1 MTTGPEAFLLIALC
15 GLLTWGTRVGGV
27 WLVRRV
33 TLGPRATAAL
43 EAMPG
48 ATLAAI
54 VAPAVT
60 ASPADAAAAVLTFVL
75 ARRLPAVLAIAI
87 GIAAAVVLRRMT

>member
-1 MTTGPEAFLLIALC
+1 MTVAPGTLALIVLC
-15 GLLTWGTRVGGV
+15 GLLTWATRMGGV
-27 WLVRRV
+27 WLIRHVR
-33 TLGPRATAAL
+33 LGPRALAAL
-43 EAMPG
+43 DAMPG

-60 ASPADAAAAVLTFVL
+60 ASPADAAAAALTFVL

-87 GIAAAVVLRRMT
+87 GIAVAMVLRRTL

>member
-1 MTTGPEAFLLIALC
+1 MTVAPGTLAIIVLC
-15 GLLTWGTRVGGV
+15 GLLTWATRVGGV

-33 TLGPRATAAL
+33 RLGPRASAAL

-60 ASPADAAAAVLTFVL
+60 AGPADAVAAALTFML

-87 GIAAAVVLRRMT
+87 GIATAMVLRRVL